1 MGCGG
6 SQAVN
11 GAGLRTL
18 WRRPSWVRN
27 GISHEN
33 PTPRMPTYFYML
45 PFSIM
50 HKVLRLLQHAGKLKE
65 IERKGWKR
73 AGVEKPESV
82 ACHSYRVAFLAMLTG
97 DILGM
102 DTEKMIKMALL
113 HDLAEAIIGD
123 ITPYEMEREEKERK
137 EEKVMKE
144 LLDGFDEYYRLWRE
158 YMEGK
163 SEEAKIV
170 QEIDKLEMILQ
181 AHEYASVYEKEKLME
196 FFEEEGNIKH
206 PMLVSILKSL

>member
-1 MGCGG
+1 
-6 SQAVN
+6 
-11 GAGLRTL
+11 
-18 WRRPSWVRN
+18 
-27 GISHEN
+27 
-33 PTPRMPTYFYML
+33 MPTYFYMP

-50 HKVLRLLQHAGKLKE
+50 HKVVRLLQHAGKLKK

-82 ACHSYRVAFLAMLTG
+82 ACHSYRVAFLAMLAG

-102 DTEKMIKMALL
+102 NTEKMIKMALL

-123 ITPYEMEREEKERK
+123 ITPYEMEREEKERM

-181 AHEYASVYEKEKLME
+181 AHEYASVYGKEKLME
-196 FFEEEGNIKH
+196 FFEEKINH